1 MLVVILILAFNLDLG
16 WRMAL
21 ILKLRSLVL
30 SLLYKEIRLRISQG
44 MVLAAWYVVITLG
57 QRHSVW
63 VAHGQHFSLPPL
75 PSLSS
80 SLYLS
85 FLSPLSLATPF
96 SSSLSLSPPPSPYL
110 AILNRRVYSLVPFS
124 GREFPFA
131 YPVSPSNIP

>member
-75 PSLSS
+75 PSLS
-80 SLYLS
+80 YLS
-85 FLSPLSLATPF
+85 ISHSYRLSLLLPRSLPLFLSLPLHLP
-96 SSSLSLSPPPSPYL
+96 
-110 AILNRRVYSLVPFS
+110 ILLF
-124 GREFPFA
+124 
-131 YPVSPSNIP
+131 